1 MFTAITTQPGRSF
14 RSRSTTGLP
23 TPVPSTAS
31 RHRPARSG
39 HRVTWTTRRIT
50 SVYGVPSAIRSR
62 YRSCSDTTFFKANFT
77 ASQSPVVSAR
87 STTAITVKSLL
98 CPKSTPTKYQSIAP
112 IFPPL
117 LPSSASI
124 SFHLVGQASA
134 CQSELVGHALA
145 CQSEQS
151 SDATPSPNHQRR
163 DFIRDRALH
172 QLPREYPAH
181 RVLELA
187 QVLLPEPALA
197 HRGALLFQMS
207 LPNPRAFRRR
217 RPESLPFRSAVRP
230 RLVEKSPLA
239 EWRAH
244 QPQRPVAHRQH
255 RPDRQVQLVA
265 APRRFI
271 HQQQRDRREPPNRRF
286 RPGQP
291 HNPRPVRQFQ
301 RYLVVS
307 VALCQIG
314 RASCRERGEISGGP

>member
-14 RSRSTTGLP
+14 RSRFTTGLP
-23 TPVPSTAS
+23 TPVPSS
-31 RHRPARSG
+31 DLRHRPARSG

-145 CQSEQS
+145 CQSELVGHALACQSELVGHALACQSELVGHALACQSEQS
-151 SDATPSPNHQRR
+151 SDATP
-163 DFIRDRALH
+163 
-172 QLPREYPAH
+172 LP
-181 RVLELA
+181 
-187 QVLLPEPALA
+187 
-197 HRGALLFQMS
+197 
-207 LPNPRAFRRR
+207 
-217 RPESLPFRSAVRP
+217 
-230 RLVEKSPLA
+230 
-239 EWRAH
+239 
-244 QPQRPVAHRQH
+244 
-255 RPDRQVQLVA
+255 
-265 APRRFI
+265 I
-271 HQQQRDRREPPNRRF
+271 
-286 RPGQP
+286 
-291 HNPRPVRQFQ
+291 
-301 RYLVVS
+301 
-307 VALCQIG
+307 
-314 RASCRERGEISGGP
+314 